1 MRRLRILIRAVVGF
15 SRTETNAFLILLP
28 LLLIIIFSQPM
39 YRWAVPPTTDVPD
52 TLKLNRILASWKI
65 EEALPAKNKAIQ
77 SASGNSNSLFAF
89 DPNQVNEDQLKRLGF
104 TKFQI
109 TGLLKYRA
117 KGGKFYMKPDL
128 LKLYGMD
135 SSFYQRLFPFIELPQ
150 TKHSPSEKSVQPER
164 KELVVDINTADT
176 TQLKTIYGIG
186 TKLAQRI
193 INYREK
199 LGGFVAIQQLREVYG
214 LDSVVVKKAIQ
225 KFNVQE
231 GFAPKQINVNNADA
245 SELAKHPY
253 LKKNVATAIV
263 TYRFQHGIFT
273 SLDDLL
279 KIQLITSDDLARLK
293 PYLTLNP

>member
-1 MRRLRILIRAVVGF
+1 MQRLRVMIRALMGF

-28 LLLIIIFSQPM
+28 LLFLIIFSQPI
-39 YRWAVPPTTDVPD
+39 YNQFVHSSPPVAD
-52 TLKLNRILASWKI
+52 TVQLNRLLATWKDDPV
-65 EEALPAKNKAIQ
+65 LF
-77 SASGNSNSLFAF
+77 SANSSEKVKPSLFPF
-89 DPNQVNEDQLKRLGF
+89 NPNTATEQQLKELGF

-109 TGLLKYRA
+109 TGLLKYRS
-117 KGGKFYMKPDL
+117 KGGKFSVKSDL

-150 TKHSPSEKSVQPER
+150 TKQSPTEKSVRPER
-164 KELVVDINTADT
+164 KELIADINTADT
-176 TQLKTIYGIG
+176 TQLKAVYGIG

-199 LGGFVAIQQLREVYG
+199 LGGFVSIQQLKEVYG
-214 LDSVVVKKAIQ
+214 LDSTVVKKVIQ
-225 KFNVQE
+225 KFRVEE
-231 GFAPKQINVNNADA
+231 GFVPRQVNVNTADA
-245 SELAKHPY
+245 FALAKHPY
-253 LKKNVATAIV
+253 LKKNVAQAIV
-263 TYRFQHGIFT
+263 TYRFQHGAFT

>member
-1 MRRLRILIRAVVGF
+1 MRRLRILIRAVIGF

-28 LLLIIIFSQPM
+28 LLVIIIFSQPM
-39 YRWAVPPTTDVPD
+39 YRWAVPPTSDVPD
-52 TLKLNRILASWKI
+52 TLKLNRILASWKVEDAI
-65 EEALPAKNKAIQ
+65 PSKNKTTQ
-77 SASGNSNSLFAF
+77 SPSSNSNSLFAF
-89 DPNQVNEDQLKRLGF
+89 DPNQVNEDQLKQLGF

-117 KGGKFYMKPDL
+117 KGGRFYVKSDL

-150 TKHSPSEKSVQPER
+150 TKPSLTEKSIQHER
-164 KELVVDINTADT
+164 SVLVADINTADT
-176 TQLKTIYGIG
+176 TQLKQVYGIG
-186 TKLAQRI
+186 AKLAQRI

-199 LGGFVAIQQLREVYG
+199 LGGFVALQQLSEVYG
-214 LDSVVVKKAIQ
+214 LDSAVVKKAIQ
-225 KFNVQE
+225 KFKVQE
-231 GFAPKQINVNNADA
+231 GFEPKQLNVNKADV

-263 TYRFQHGIFT
+263 AYRFQHGAFT
-273 SLDDLL
+273 SLDGLL
-279 KIQLITSDDLARLK
+279 KIQLVTPSDLTRLK